1 MLWGSINGI
10 SSQREEYYEVDKA
23 SLEGF
28 IQAQQGREKTLEQ
41 TGQENQQLKV
51 QIQRAHELLR
61 LVGQGNTKVI
71 S

>member
-28 IQAQQGREKTLEQ
+28 IQAQQGREQ
-41 TGQENQQLKV
+41 TGQENQQLKE